1 MNFSP
6 EMDKRDPRTYAIIG
20 AAFEVHKTL
29 GGGFLEAVYGDAL
42 AVEFTQRQIPF
53 QREVELP
60 ILYKGSRLAT
70 LYRADFICFEDV
82 IVELKAVSRTTSVE
96 EAQVI
101 NYLKAT
107 GLEIGLLLNF
117 GPKSLEH
124 RRFVNSKSV

>member
-1 MNFSP
+1 M

-60 ILYKGSRLAT
+60 ILYKGGRLAT

-82 IVELKAVSRTTSVE
+82 IVELKAVSRTASVE

-107 GLEIGLLLNF
+107 GLAIGLLLNF